1 MKSRLF
7 IKHFLILLIIGLLA
21 IAVSW
26 VLIENRIK
34 TELGKWI
41 ENELTV
47 QARIIAVIGEKE
59 MKGRVPVLSKET
71 NARIT
76 IVDVRGNVMFDTGSR
91 EQMESHL
98 NRPEIQEARLKGKG
112 SAIRYS
118 QTMKTNML
126 YVAVPI
132 YEGKLISGYVRLS
145 RSLSEVDATIDQF
158 RYTVTHILLLIIMC
172 TMIAALFFSMK
183 VISPIRDMA
192 EFTEK
197 IRRGDMSGMLMID
210 SRDEIGQLAANINAM
225 VEALQERI
233 KAATEEKEKLSA
245 AFAGMEE
252 GVIVIDGGNRIEALN
267 RGMKQIMGTMHG
279 DIVGRTVIEAFRS
292 IELHDALERFRQTK
306 QPILQEIALG
316 DNNEVVLDV
325 NISAVKAL
333 PGKSPKTMMVF
344 HNVTRLKKLERIRA
358 DFVANVTHEIRTP
371 LTAIIGFV
379 ETLQQGA
386 IEDKATGKR
395 FLRVIHENAQRLNRL
410 VDDLL
415 VLSGIELGETKLQIV
430 SLDIN
435 DVLENALAVI
445 QPRALEKR
453 VDILRDIPT
462 DIPPLKADKD
472 KVSQIFL
479 NVLDNAVKF
488 TPEGGR
494 VAISA
499 SPDTA
504 DLVRISISDTGIG
517 IPQNDIPRLGE
528 RFYRVDK
535 SRSREVGG
543 TGLGLSIVKH
553 LMISHG
559 GRMEIESRQGAG
571 TTVNL
576 YFPTQYN

>member
-1 MKSRLF
+1 MKNRLF
-7 IKHFLILLIIGLLA
+7 IKHFLVLLIIGLLA
-21 IAVSW
+21 ITVAW
-26 VLIENRIK
+26 VLVENRIK

-41 ENELTV
+41 ENELTA
-47 QARIIAVIGEKE
+47 QARIIAVINKKE
-59 MKGRVPVLSKET
+59 MKNRVPVLSKET
-71 NARIT
+71 KSRIT
-76 IVDVRGNVMFDTGSR
+76 IVDVRGKVLSDSGVRDQTD
-91 EQMESHL
+91 SHL

-132 YEGKLISGYVRLS
+132 YEGKSISGYVRLS
-145 RSLSEVDATIDQF
+145 RSLSEVDETIDQF

-210 SRDEIGQLAANINAM
+210 SRDEIGQLASNINAM

-233 KAATEEKEKLSA
+233 RAATEEKEKLSS
-245 AFAGMEE
+245 AFASMEE
-252 GVIVIDGGNRIEALN
+252 GVIVIDSGNRIEALN
-267 RGMKQIMGTMHG
+267 RGMKQIMGAMHG

-316 DNNEVVLDV
+316 DNNEIVLDV
-325 NISAVKAL
+325 NISSIKPL
-333 PGKSPKTMMVF
+333 PGESPKTMMVF

-386 IEDKATGKR
+386 MEDKATGKK
-395 FLRVIHENAQRLNRL
+395 FLQVIHENAQRLNRL

-415 VLSGIELGETKLQIV
+415 VLSGIELGETKLQIAA
-430 SLDIN
+430 LDIN

-453 VDILRDIPT
+453 IEILRDVPA
-462 DIPPLKADKD
+462 DIPLLKADKD
-472 KVSQIFL
+472 KVSQVFL

-494 VAISA
+494 ITIDV
-499 SPDTA
+499 SPEGERF
-504 DLVRISISDTGIG
+504 LKISINDTGIG

-553 LMISHG
+553 LMLSHG
-559 GRMEIESRQGAG
+559 GRMEIESTQGAG
-571 TTVNL
+571 TTVHL
-576 YFPTQYN
+576 YFPSQFV